1 MSDYVTP
8 RDPTAPK
15 GGYITPLEDSNRKP
29 QKFGYDSSDLRPQHR
44 NAYESSDY
52 EPPKAP
58 KRNTG
63 FESSDYD

>member
-8 RDPTAPK
+8 RDPNAK
-15 GGYITPLEDSNRKP
+15 GYVTPLEDSTRKP
-29 QKFGYDSSDLRPQHR
+29 HKFGYESSDFRPKR
-44 NAYESSDY
+44 NNAYESSDY

-58 KRNTG
+58 KRNNG